1 MTGAD
6 SLSLDTQPVMEI
18 PSALWLSGALRG
30 SLRRPRRSRWRHS
43 SCCDVCKDVGMFT
56 GMSVLGER
64 STEPP
69 EYEEPKILFVVATC
83 EALEWLAWL
92 PPPRVRRRVDRYERK
107 SPY

>member
-43 SCCDVCKDVGMFT
+43 SCC
-56 GMSVLGER
+56 
-64 STEPP
+64 
-69 EYEEPKILFVVATC
+69 
-83 EALEWLAWL
+83 
-92 PPPRVRRRVDRYERK
+92 
-107 SPY
+107 